1 MGPRGVNCRPRGA
14 FELVTGWRQQ
24 PPCSLLVPFQD
35 SPTRLPQCAS
45 TQGSQPWT
53 RTPPLRS
60 GEGLRGGVGG
70 DESAHWASSL
80 PSGMANGKRELLAC
94 PFRQHGKGFSF
105 FKLSFLSLLM
115 GGHSPYKQTGGENW
129 WENPAIC
136 TNRTG
141 PQVCCGLLLSS
152 LVSVGVPPSE
162 L

>member
-1 MGPRGVNCRPRGA
+1 MLSPGSLPGQPDPSPPVFQHTGQPALDEDTTTPVWGGA
-14 FELVTGWRQQ
+14 ARWG
-24 PPCSLLVPFQD
+24 
-35 SPTRLPQCAS
+35 
-45 TQGSQPWT
+45 
-53 RTPPLRS
+53 
-60 GEGLRGGVGG
+60 GG
-70 DESAHWASSL
+70 DESAHWASGL